1 MALDFKKIGDVELL
15 EQVPD
20 TANAVV
26 EVDGAFKRVPGSN
39 LGGGGI
45 KTAMIHIDLGLDEGE
60 PSSLTKLSTGV
71 STLAGDGSDATHVY
85 TATCENMTFEEAK
98 AILSAHQPLSV
109 MMDAILL
116 YGFYACGPALSVVD
130 ASFGGVDV
138 IIIAT
143 SGPAELSSF
152 YWTADGIST
161 RTTEEPQ

>member
-39 LGGGGI
+39 LGGGGGI
-45 KTAMIHIDLGLDEGE
+45 KTAMIHIDLDEGE

-71 STLAGDGSDATHVY
+71 STLAGDSMDATHVY

-109 MMDAILL
+109 MMDAIL
-116 YGFYACGPALSVVD
+116 YGFYACGPALFVVD
-130 ASFGGVDV
+130 AIRGGVDV

-143 SGPAELSSF
+143 SGPDELSSF

-161 RTTEEPQ
+161 RTTEEPK